1 MKKRT
6 NLADKNS
13 PWRRKSDAA
22 SYFSIGNSTLES
34 LAKKAGAKV
43 VIGGVALYNIQKI
56 DLYLDDSMNYT
67 LT

>member
-13 PWRRKSDAA
+13 PWRRKAEAA
-22 SYFSIGNSTLES
+22 SYFSVGNSTLES

-43 VIGGVALYNIQKI
+43 IIGGVALYNIQKI
-56 DLYLDDSMNYT
+56 DLYLDDSMSFT
-67 LT
+67 QT